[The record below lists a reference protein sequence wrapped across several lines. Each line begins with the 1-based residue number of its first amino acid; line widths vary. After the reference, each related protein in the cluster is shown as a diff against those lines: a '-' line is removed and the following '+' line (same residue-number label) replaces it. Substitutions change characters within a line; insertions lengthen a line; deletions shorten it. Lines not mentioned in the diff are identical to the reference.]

1 MVIKLKRNGEYWT
14 ADIKDLPGSPVVGI
28 GKTKVEALASL
39 FRYTLS
45 TYDGN
50 KTSIDFNGVKT
61 ACSQC
66 REKEEY
72 VADSV
77 DPLSE
82 ENILFSAHCIHKYE
96 E

>member
-28 GKTKVEALASL
+28 GKTKLEALASL

-61 ACSQC
+61 ACS
-66 REKEEY
+66 
-72 VADSV
+72 
-77 DPLSE
+77 
-82 ENILFSAHCIHKYE
+82 
-96 E
+96 